1 MTARTVADEVYG
13 CSTEVSIAATYTL
26 ALPNRK
32 GGCRMFSIE
41 PTVASLN
48 AVLPDARSIG
58 RTGSGIYTVYNTGAH
73 TLTIK
78 ASDGTTTVGTV
89 LAGRIVELSLIA
101 DDTANGEWLVESY
114 ATVGVGTTMT
124 VARQPF
130 RLDIV
135 NSGTRTLNLRA
146 QCDRLGYTGE
156 DALALYVEIAEGV
169 TRGSPGGSLQAIDTG
184 TFAAGTTILLVNR
197 GIVTGH
203 GGNGGQGGTA
213 ASGAGVAG
221 GTGGD
226 ALVARHDISI
236 VNYGTF
242 AGGGGGGGGGQGDAA
257 DGGGGGG
264 GGAGSIPGRG
274 GAVVTSLAIAGLN
287 GTNSFGGGGGAGGP
301 GASAGGGGGSLGSNG
316 TAGSGGSGG
325 AAGVTGHCLRA
336 IGTGVVITVIRT
348 GTLSG
353 TQDLS

>member
-1 MTARTVADEVYG
+1 MAVRTAADEAYG
-13 CSTEVSIAATYTL
+13 CSIEAAIAAHYTL
-26 ALPNRK
+26 ALPNNQR
-32 GGCRMFSIE
+32 GVRLYTLVPLAG
-41 PTVASLN
+41 SLN
-48 AVLPDARSIG
+48 VVLPDARNIG
-58 RTGSGIYTVYNTGAH
+58 MGPAIYTILNAGAVS
-73 TLTIK
+73 LTIK
-78 ASDGTTTVGTV
+78 ASDGATTVGTI
-89 LAGRIVELSLIA
+89 LAGRVVELALFDNS
-101 DDTANGEWLVESY
+101 TANGSWIVDSFS
-114 ATVGVGTTMT
+114 TVGIGTTFT
-124 VARQPF
+124 RDRTPF

-135 NSGTRTLNLRA
+135 NSGTSTLNLRT
-146 QCDRLGYTGE
+146 QCERLGYTGE
-156 DALALYVEIAEGV
+156 NALALHVEIADGV
-169 TRGSPGGSLQAIDTG
+169 YRGSPGGSLQAIDTG

-197 GIVTGH
+197 GTVTGH

-226 ALVARHDISI
+226 ALVARHNVSV

-242 AGGGGGGGGGQGDAA
+242 AGGGGGGGGGQGDAG

-274 GAVVTSLAIAGLN
+274 GAVVTTSAIPGLN

-336 IGTGVVITVIRT
+336 IGTGVVITVVTT
-348 GTLSG
+348 GTLLG